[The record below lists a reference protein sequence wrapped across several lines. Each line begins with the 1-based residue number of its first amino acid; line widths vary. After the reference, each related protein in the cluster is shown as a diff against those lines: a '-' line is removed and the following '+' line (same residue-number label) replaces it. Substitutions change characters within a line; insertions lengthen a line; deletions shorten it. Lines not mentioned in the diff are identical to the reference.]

1 MLLSLTPCKMRRLQD
16 RLEALKSIRS
26 QREVRAPFVV
36 RMPVRQI
43 RHALTHHASF
53 PFRLI
58 HQAWRLLANQW
69 SPELTA
75 SLVSRQKLPWP
86 LTAQMT
92 TLMKRQRRTRR
103 RKRRTFLPSAPETFQ
118 WPRHPLATH
127 LATLLP
133 AAYKVPNPTTLATTA
148 SSTLPPQPRT

>member
-1 MLLSLTPCKMRRLQD
+1 MELSVDVEQISQDEHAGTFARALATQSARHALERYNFIAVMQAKVDEVRRRRTEMLLSLTPCKMRRLQD

-75 SLVSRQKLPWP
+75 SLVSHQ
-86 LTAQMT
+86 
-92 TLMKRQRRTRR
+92 
-103 RKRRTFLPSAPETFQ
+103 
-118 WPRHPLATH
+118 
-127 LATLLP
+127 
-133 AAYKVPNPTTLATTA
+133 
-148 SSTLPPQPRT
+148 